1 MKYKLWKIGKELWEL
16 GDLAS
21 WNIEYV
27 YSNLLIAK
35 KKKKNPPII
44 IIEEGV
50 TIKEFMHLWLQINK
64 AYHKRLYNILESL
77 SFSNWK

>member
-1 MKYKLWKIGKELWEL
+1 MQYKLWKIGKELWEL

-27 YSNLLIAK
+27 YTNLLIAK
-35 KKKKNPPII
+35 KKNLPII

-64 AYHKRLYNILESL
+64 TYHKRLYNILESL

>member
-1 MKYKLWKIGKELWEL
+1 MQYKLQKTGKELWEL
-16 GDLAS
+16 GDLVS

-35 KKKKNPPII
+35 KKTPPII

-64 AYHKRLYNILESL
+64 ANHKRLYNILESL